1 MRESFRFHS
10 NEVHYFEI
18 TPREGEIQPTYMVRP
33 SSDEVLENDSSSTVT
48 ASSLSEEE
56 QQMRTHN
63 LQRDMNN
70 EDAVL
75 ALMLPALLKL
85 QLVNLMKL

>member
-1 MRESFRFHS
+1 
-10 NEVHYFEI
+10 
-18 TPREGEIQPTYMVRP
+18 MVRP

-63 LQRDMNN
+63 LQGDMNN